1 MSFGLDKSPP
11 LIQIAMNDGL
21 VTSPLD
27 RWRGYSETVA
37 ALSRTI
43 FNLPEQE
50 RKTGFRLVVP
60 INKRSLFKDKVR

>member
-1 MSFGLDKSPP
+1 MFGDYGGDQPHK
-11 LIQIAMNDGL
+11 
-21 VTSPLD
+21 
-27 RWRGYSETVA
+27 
-37 ALSRTI
+37 